1 MDKLDVIFGLQK
13 KLDTEIVETRGLD
26 GISKDEWVQKE
37 VLAMLSELAELLA
50 EVNFKWWKNP
60 KEINYD
66 NVKDEIVDIV
76 HFIAS
81 TSLKV
86 GMDADEMYERYI
98 NKNEENFKRQHG
110 ISLKEG
116 YSLEEFLKG
125 KKEQ

>member
-13 KLDTEIVETRGLD
+13 KLDTEIVETRGLT
-26 GISKDEWVQKE
+26 GITKDEWVQKE
-37 VLAMLSELAELLA
+37 ILAMLSELAELLA

-110 ISLKEG
+110 VSLKEG
-116 YSLEEFLKG
+116 YSIEEFLKG
-125 KKEQ
+125 KKE

>member
-13 KLDTEIVETRGLD
+13 KLDTEIVETRGLTD
-26 GISKDEWVQKE
+26 ISKDEWVQKE
-37 VLAMLSELAELLA
+37 ILAMLSELAELLA

-110 ISLKEG
+110 VSLKEG
-116 YSLEEFLKG
+116 YSIEEFLKG
-125 KKEQ
+125 KKE

>member
-13 KLDTEIVETRGLD
+13 KLDTEIVETRGLT

-37 VLAMLSELAELLA
+37 ILAMLSELAELLA

-110 ISLKEG
+110 VSLKEG
-116 YSLEEFLKG
+116 YSIEEFLKG
-125 KKEQ
+125 KKV

>member
-13 KLDTEIVETRGLD
+13 KLDTEIVETRGLT

-37 VLAMLSELAELLA
+37 ILAMLSELAELLA

-110 ISLKEG
+110 VSLKEG
-116 YSLEEFLKG
+116 YSIEEFLKG
-125 KKEQ
+125 KKE

>member
-13 KLDTEIVETRGLD
+13 KLDTEIVETRGLT

-37 VLAMLSELAELLA
+37 ILAMLSELAELLA

-76 HFIAS
+76 HFIVS

-110 ISLKEG
+110 VSLKEG
-116 YSLEEFLKG
+116 YSIEEFLKG
-125 KKEQ
+125 KKE

>member
-13 KLDTEIVETRGLD
+13 KLDAEIVETRGLT
-26 GISKDEWVQKE
+26 GITKDEWVQKE
-37 VLAMLSELAELLA
+37 ILAMLSELAELLA

-110 ISLKEG
+110 VSLKEG
-116 YSLEEFLKG
+116 YSIEEFLKG
-125 KKEQ
+125 KKE